1 MNEGKK
7 MVSNDSATD
16 GAQHEVPE
24 PGGVSAQDRQQMIAD
39 AAYYRAQARGFG
51 PGYEL
56 EDWLQAEADIDCT
69 LEGG

>member
-1 MNEGKK
+1 MNKCEK

-16 GAQHEVPE
+16 GVQHEGPE
-24 PGGVSAQDRQQMIAD
+24 PAGVSAQDRQRMIAD
-39 AAYYRAQARGFG
+39 AAYYRAQARGFE

>member
-7 MVSNDSATD
+7 MVSNDSGAD
-16 GAQHEVPE
+16 GAQREVPE
-24 PGGVSAQDRQQMIAD
+24 PVGVSMQDRQQMIAD

-51 PGYEL
+51 PGYDL

>member
-7 MVSNDSATD
+7 MVSNDSVTD

-24 PGGVSAQDRQQMIAD
+24 PAGVSQDRQQMIAE
-39 AAYYRAQARGFG
+39 AAYYLAQARGFG
-51 PGYEL
+51 PGCEV